1 MIEIKTLASGSS
13 GNAYIISDGATTL
26 LLEAGISVKK
36 IARQTS
42 ISSIDACL
50 ISHEHGD
57 HAKSAAD
64 IINKYSIDLYASQ
77 GTLNALNL
85 ASDYRAHVIKSECQV
100 NIGTFAVMPLT
111 MKHDAA
117 EPLGFIIS
125 SSAGKLLFATD
136 TYLIPYKIPRGTTVL
151 MLECNYSLEEL
162 TRSIALGVT
171 DHRQW
176 ERLRMSHMSLEYLLR
191 YLSENKDRLSAVSE
205 IHLIHVSSRNG
216 NKESFKQKVRAFT
229 GLPVIV

>member
-1 MIEIKTLASGSS
+1 MMEIKTLASGSS
-13 GNAYIISDGATTL
+13 GNAYIISDGKTTL

-36 IARQTS
+36 IARQVP

-57 HAKSAAD
+57 HAKAAAD
-64 IINKYSIDLYASQ
+64 ITNKYSIDLYASQ

-85 ASDYRAHVIKSECQV
+85 GSDYRTHAIKSECQV
-100 NIGTFAVMPLT
+100 NIGTFAIMPLE

-136 TYLIPYKIPRGTTVL
+136 TYLIPYKIPCGTNIL
-151 MLECNYSLEEL
+151 MLECNYSLDEL
-162 TRSIALGVT
+162 NRSIALGVT
-171 DHRQW
+171 DHRQR
-176 ERLRMSHMSLEYLLR
+176 ERLRMSHSSLEYLLQ

-205 IHLIHVSSRNG
+205 IRLIHISNRNG
-216 NKESFKQKVRAFT
+216 NKETFKQQVQALT
-229 GLPVIV
+229 GLPVFI

>member
-1 MIEIKTLASGSS
+1 MLEIKTLASGSG
-13 GNAYIISDGATTL
+13 GNAYVISDGQTNL
-26 LLEAGISVKK
+26 LLEAGISAKK
-36 IARQTS
+36 IASYVQLST
-42 ISSIDACL
+42 IDACL

-57 HAKSAAD
+57 HAKAAAD
-64 IINKYSIDLYASQ
+64 IIKKYSIDLYASQ

-85 ASDYRAHVIKSECQV
+85 SSDYRAHEIKSECQLQ
-100 NIGTFAVMPLT
+100 IGTFAIMPLE

-151 MLECNYSLEEL
+151 MLECNYSLDEL
-162 TRSIALGVT
+162 NRSIALGVT
-171 DHRQW
+171 DHRQR
-176 ERLRMSHMSLEYLLR
+176 ERLRMSHSSLEYLLQ

-205 IHLIHVSSRNG
+205 IRLIHISSRNG
-216 NKESFKQKVRAFT
+216 NKETFKRQVQALT

>member
-13 GNAYIISDGATTL
+13 GNAYVISDSKTNL
-26 LLEAGISVKK
+26 LLEAGISTKE
-36 IARQTS
+36 IARQVP
-42 ISSIDACL
+42 ISSVDACL

-57 HAKSAAD
+57 HAKSAGA
-64 IINKYSIDLYASQ
+64 IIKKYSIDLYASQ
-77 GTLNALNL
+77 GTLNALNIS
-85 ASDYRAHVIKSECQV
+85 SDYRAHAIKSESQFE
-100 NIGTFAVMPLT
+100 IGTFAIMPLA

-136 TYLIPYKIPRGTTVL
+136 TYFIPYKIPRGTTAL
-151 MLECNYSLEEL
+151 MLECNYSLDL
-162 TRSIALGVT
+162 LNQSIALGVT
-171 DHRQW
+171 DHRQR

-205 IHLIHVSSRNG
+205 IRLIHISSRNG
-216 NKESFKQKVRAFT
+216 DKALFKEKIQEFT